1 MNAIATIN
9 VAFHSCEILH
19 IKTVYSWLLS
29 VFPTLFHQIDFFAN
43 LSNLS
48 PTKLS
53 TFTVFEHLN
62 VGNKTKCFSYH
73 TVDEGNCD

>member
-29 VFPTLFHQIDFFAN
+29 EFLNFFHQIDFFPDS
-43 LSNLS
+43 SNLS

-62 VGNKTKCFSYH
+62 IGKKTKCFSYH
-73 TVDEGNCD
+73 TVDEENSE